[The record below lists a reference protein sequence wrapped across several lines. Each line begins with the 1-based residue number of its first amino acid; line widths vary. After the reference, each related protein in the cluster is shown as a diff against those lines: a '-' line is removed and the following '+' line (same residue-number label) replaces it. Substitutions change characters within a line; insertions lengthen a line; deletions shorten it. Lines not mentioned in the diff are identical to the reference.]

1 MPTAPPI
8 WRAELTTPE
17 AMPDLVGSTAL
28 MAAPASDGIVSEMPA
43 PSRRRNGHIAL

>member
-8 WRAELTTPE
+8 WRAELSTPD

-28 MAAPASDGIVSEMPA
+28 IAAPDSAGMVSEMPA
-43 PSRRRNGHIAL
+43 PSRMKNGHIWL

>member
-8 WRAELTTPE
+8 CRAELTTPD

-28 MAAPASDGIVSEMPA
+28 IAAPDSAGMVSEMPA
-43 PSRRRNGHIAL
+43 PSRMKNGHMAL